1 MDALKRR
8 GLKAAFLTL
17 TLAAAGAGLPGAA
30 LAHDFKAGDLR
41 IDHPYATPT
50 VPGQATGAVYLR
62 TLRNTGDEADEL
74 LGASTPAAASVEL
87 HRMQMDGNVMR
98 MRAVDAIAL
107 PPRSELKIR
116 HDQTEGY
123 HLMLQGLKQPLT
135 EGDRFAVTLR
145 FRRAGE
151 HTVNVWVQKAR
162 SVGEHNH

>member
-8 GLKAAFLTL
+8 GLLAIALGLALT
-17 TLAAAGAGLPGAA
+17 TAGTAH
-30 LAHDFKAGDLR
+30 AHDFKAGDLR

-50 VPGQATGAVYLR
+50 VPGQTTGAVYLR

-74 LGASTPAAASVEL
+74 LGASTLAAAAVEL

-98 MRAVDAIAL
+98 MRAVDGIAL
-107 PPRSELKIR
+107 PPHSELTVR
-116 HDQTEGY
+116 HQQTEGY

-135 EGDRFAVTLR
+135 DGDRFAVTLR

-151 HTVNVWVQKAR
+151 HTVNVWVQKPR
-162 SVGEHNH
+162 SVGAHNH